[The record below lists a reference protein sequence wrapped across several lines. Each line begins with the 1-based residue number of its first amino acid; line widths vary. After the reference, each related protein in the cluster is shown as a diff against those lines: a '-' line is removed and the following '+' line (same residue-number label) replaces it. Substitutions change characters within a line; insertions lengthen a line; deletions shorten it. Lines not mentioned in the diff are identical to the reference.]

1 MACFGPSPGWAPQ
14 QGVGMPGQA
23 GAPMVGPAPA
33 LFGNTRY
40 HYHTRDGGPPNDGK
54 PPVLPSS
61 GMPIPP
67 WGFAPGVSGAAFGG
81 PGGAAFGGPP
91 GSAFGGPPGAAFGG
105 PPGSAFG
112 GSPGA
117 AFGGPPGAPFG
128 GPASQPPMGCFP
140 GPPPG
145 AGGPPPPAYTCF
157 PTSSTTPGPVATP
170 PAPSNFLGGVLYAP
184 KDEEDV
190 PAPGNRVNGR
200 LARVDDGSGV
210 LLPEHMTTFHVLNP
224 GCHPERT
231 KHFKRDMKFKVQLAD
246 SQWTVRYLIK
256 QLGGLK
262 ILERQKEWA
271 HREDLVAVEEWHELG
286 NGEFRPGST
295 VYYNSAKAACTLA
308 EMGWGPERGKA
319 GGQPAVW
326 VVLYPIPPFA
336 FGYHTKQLGE
346 LVFGVQRW
354 ETERGAKK
362 AYHRDNRTDQ
372 EPGEITKAGDLIQS
386 VWPANTDLRFKA
398 ITLFEPEKKSLLP
411 YLDAEHSGGRLP
423 FIPRKALSSYYIRN
437 TDRFHEAIVNL
448 SEGKIE
454 SNVRLGAN
462 VHGSGDYEEIVE
474 LEKQALEHEA
484 VKAEIA
490 KLKLPEGAVVCADP
504 WIYGSDGVDD
514 DHRYYQVFMYMRDP
528 ANASE
533 ADSNHYAF
541 PLPFS
546 PVFNAST
553 FELVRIDQLPTGA
566 DKTLKPIAAYQAKA
580 ASEYVSEYQ
589 ELRKDVK
596 ALHVLQPDGP
606 SFTVTTTGETGWTVA
621 WQKWTFRVGFNQ
633 REGMVLYDVR
643 YESRPLFYRL
653 SLSDMNIPYADPRA
667 PFHKKSAFD
676 LGDAGAGITANNL
689 QLGCDCLGHI
699 QYLSSV
705 VSDDKGKP
713 VPLPNCVCVH
723 EVDSGISW
731 KHTNYRT
738 GRAAVARSRELVL
751 QSIMTASNYEYVLAF
766 VFNQAGEL
774 AYEVRATGI
783 LSTQPIDHDLDKTG
797 VAWGTVVHPGVLAVH
812 HQHNFSL
819 RVDPMIDGP
828 NNSVVYQEAHAMPV
842 DKDWNP
848 HGNGYVVTEHTITT
862 SGGYDLDT
870 DANRV
875 FKIVNPAVKNPING
889 KSVAYKIIAPPFQ
902 KILSSPDSFN
912 FKRAEF
918 SDHNIYVTAHR
929 DRELYS
935 GGWYTN
941 QSRGGT
947 GVRSWAARKDKVE
960 DSDVV
965 VWVQFGIN
973 HVPRTEDFPV
983 MPAETLK
990 VMLKPVNFF
999 AKNPALDVPPS
1010 TQTFNQSTLVAAV
1023 NHQPAC
1029 H

>member
-1 MACFGPSPGWAPQ
+1 
-14 QGVGMPGQA
+14 
-23 GAPMVGPAPA
+23 
-33 LFGNTRY
+33 
-40 HYHTRDGGPPNDGK
+40 
-54 PPVLPSS
+54 
-61 GMPIPP
+61 
-67 WGFAPGVSGAAFGG
+67 
-81 PGGAAFGGPP
+81 
-91 GSAFGGPPGAAFGG
+91 
-105 PPGSAFG
+105 
-112 GSPGA
+112 
-117 AFGGPPGAPFG
+117 
-128 GPASQPPMGCFP
+128 MGCFLA
-140 GPPPG
+140 PPP
-145 AGGPPPPAYTCF
+145 AAGPPPPAYTYF
-157 PTSSTTPGPVATP
+157 PTASTAPGAMATP
-170 PAPSNFLGGVLYAP
+170 PAPSNFLGGALYAP
-184 KDEEDV
+184 RDEEDV
-190 PAPGNRVNGR
+190 AAPGNRVNGR

-231 KHFKRDMKFKVQLAD
+231 KHFKGEMKFKVQLAD

-262 ILERQKEWA
+262 ILEREKEWA
-271 HREDLVAVEEWHELG
+271 RREDLVAVEEWHELG
-286 NGEFRPGST
+286 NGEFRRGST
-295 VYYNSAKAACTLA
+295 VYYNSPKATCTLA
-308 EMGWGPERGKA
+308 EMGWGAERGKA
-319 GGQPAVW
+319 GGQPPVW
-326 VVLYPIPPFA
+326 VVLYP
-336 FGYHTKQLGE
+336 
-346 LVFGVQRW
+346 
-354 ETERGAKK
+354 
-362 AYHRDNRTDQ
+362 
-372 EPGEITKAGDLIQS
+372 EITKAGDLVRS
-386 VWPANTDLRFKA
+386 VWPANTDLRFKT

-411 YLDAEHSGGRLP
+411 YLDAEHSGGQLP
-423 FIPRKALSSYYIRN
+423 LIPRKAFSAYYIRN

-448 SEGKIE
+448 SQGKIE

-462 VHGSGDYEEIVE
+462 VHGNGDYEEIVE

-484 VKAEIA
+484 IKAEIA
-490 KLKLPEGAVVCADP
+490 KLKLPEGTVVCADP
-504 WIYGSDGVDD
+504 WIYGSDGVNDD
-514 DHRYYQVFMYMRDP
+514 DRYYQVFMYMRDP
-528 ANASE
+528 ANPSE

-546 PVFNAST
+546 PVFNAAT

-566 DKTLKPIAAYQAKA
+566 DKTHKPIAAYQAKA

-596 ALHVLQPDGP
+596 ALHVSQPDGP
-606 SFTVTTTGETGWTVA
+606 SFTVSPTGETGWTVA

-699 QYLSSV
+699 QYLSGV

-713 VPLPNCVCVH
+713 FELPNCVCVH

-797 VAWGTVVHPGVLAVH
+797 VAWGTVVHPGVLAAH

-848 HGNGYVVTEHTITT
+848 HGNGYEVREHTINT

-870 DANRV
+870 DVNRV
-875 FKIVNPAVKNPING
+875 FKIVNPSVKNPING
-889 KSVAYKIIAPPFQ
+889 RSVAYKIMAPPFQ

-947 GVRSWAARKDKVE
+947 GVRSWAARKDNVE
-960 DSDVV
+960 NSD
-965 VWVQFGIN
+965 
-973 HVPRTEDFPV
+973 
-983 MPAETLK
+983 
-990 VMLKPVNFF
+990 
-999 AKNPALDVPPS
+999 
-1010 TQTFNQSTLVAAV
+1010 
-1023 NHQPAC
+1023 
-1029 H
+1029 